1 MRILVQ
7 KFGGTSVATKDSRKY
22 VYKKIDDAINNGYSL
37 IVVVSAM
44 GRNGDP
50 YATDT
55 LLNLLKNEY
64 PSVSKRELDVIF
76 SCGENISGTVITSNL
91 QKRGYKSVYL
101 TGAQAGIITDDNY
114 TDAKIIRIE
123 NENIIS
129 LLRDGYTV
137 VVGGGQGISERGD
150 TTSLGR
156 GGSDTTA
163 CALGV
168 SVAAEEIDIFTDV
181 EGIMTADP
189 RIVKDAILLDEIS
202 YEDCCN
208 LANMG
213 AKVIHPRAVEVAM
226 TNPEIKLYVKSTF
239 SDHPGTL
246 IGADKEEFR
255 DILNLTGIA
264 GIRNVNYASGTENAE
279 ACEISLIG
287 SNFLNYPEFVE
298 ELRNKLTERKI
309 NVYRLSV
316 HDKYITFV
324 IDNKQYSEAVKLM
337 HSYVV
342 KQLNQLLDYSI

>member
-1 MRILVQ
+1 VQ
-7 KFGGTSVATKDSRKY
+7 KFGGTSVATKDSRNY
-22 VYKKIDDAINNGYSL
+22 VYKKIEDTINNGYAL

-101 TGAQAGIITDDNY
+101 TGAQAGIITDNNY
-114 TDAKIIRIE
+114 TDAKIIRID
-123 NENIIS
+123 NTGIIS
-129 LLRDGYTV
+129 LLKDGYVV
-137 VVGGGQGISERGD
+137 VVGGGQGISENGD

-168 SVAAEEIDIFTDV
+168 SAKAAEIDIFTDV

-189 RIVKDAILLDEIS
+189 RKVEDAILLDEIS

-208 LANMG
+208 LANKG

-246 IGADKEEFR
+246 IGEEKEEFK
-255 DILNLTGIA
+255 DILKLTGIA
-264 GIRNVNYASGTENAE
+264 GIENIDFTNGTKSTE
-279 ACEISLIG
+279 ACEISLVG
-287 SNFLNYPEFVE
+287 SNFLKYPEFGE
-298 ELRNKLTERKI
+298 ELRNRLTSEKIDIYKLSNNDRCITYVI
-309 NVYRLSV
+309 NN
-316 HDKYITFV
+316 KYYAKAIEL
-324 IDNKQYSEAVKLM
+324 IHY
-337 HSYVV
+337 YIV
-342 KQLNQLLDYSI
+342 KQLNQLLDYNI

>member
-7 KFGGTSVATKDSRKY
+7 KFGGTSVATKDSRNY
-22 VYKKIDDAINNGYSL
+22 VYKKIEDAINNDYSL

-64 PSVSKRELDVIF
+64 PSVNKRELDVIF

-168 SVAAEEIDIFTDV
+168 SVEAEEIDIFTDV

-189 RIVKDAILLDEIS
+189 RIVEDAILLDEIS

-213 AKVIHPRAVEVAM
+213 AKVIHPRAVEVTM
-226 TNPEIKLYVKSTF
+226 TDPEIKLYVKSTF

-246 IGADKEEFR
+246 IGADKEEFK

-264 GIRNVNYASGTENAE
+264 GTGSINYSNGTESIE
-279 ACEISLIG
+279 ACEISLVG
-287 SNFLNYPEFVE
+287 NNFLNYPEFEE
-298 ELRNKLTERKI
+298 ELRNKLTSEKI
-309 NVYRLSV
+309 DIYKISANDR
-316 HDKYITFV
+316 YISFV
-324 IDNKQYSEAVKLM
+324 IDNRHYTKAIKLM
-337 HSYVV
+337 HCYVV

>member
-7 KFGGTSVATKDSRKY
+7 KFGGTSVATKDSRNY
-22 VYKKIDDAINNGYSL
+22 VYKKIEDAINNDYSL

-64 PSVSKRELDVIF
+64 PSVNKRELDVIF

-168 SVAAEEIDIFTDV
+168 SVEAEEIDIFTDV

-189 RIVKDAILLDEIS
+189 RIVEDAILLDEIS

-213 AKVIHPRAVEVAM
+213 AKVIHPRAVEVTM
-226 TNPEIKLYVKSTF
+226 TDPEIKLYVKSTF

-246 IGADKEEFR
+246 IGADKEEFK
-255 DILNLTGIA
+255 DILNLTGI
-264 GIRNVNYASGTENAE
+264 SGTESINYKNGTENIE
-279 ACEISLIG
+279 ACEISLVG
-287 SNFLNYPEFVE
+287 SNLLNYPEFEE
-298 ELRNKLTERKI
+298 ELRNKLTSKEIDIYKI
-309 NVYRLSV
+309 STNDR
-316 HDKYITFV
+316 YISFV
-324 IDNKQYSEAVKLM
+324 IDNKHYAKAIKLM

>member
-7 KFGGTSVATKDSRKY
+7 KFGGTSVATKESRNF
-22 VYKKIDDAINNGYSL
+22 VYKKIEDAVNSGCPL

-44 GRNGDP
+44 GRTGDP

-76 SCGENISGTVITSNL
+76 SCGENISGTLITSNL
-91 QKRGYKSVYL
+91 QKRGYKSIYL

-129 LLRDGYTV
+129 LLKDGYIV

-168 SVAAEEIDIFTDV
+168 SVTAEEIDIFTDV

-189 RIVKDAILLDEIS
+189 RMVEDAVLLDEIS
-202 YEDCCN
+202 YKDCCN
-208 LANMG
+208 LANKG

-226 TNPEIKLYVKSTF
+226 TNPEIKLYVRSTF
-239 SDHPGTL
+239 SEHPGTL
-246 IGADKEEFR
+246 ICADKEEFR

-264 GIRNVNYASGTENAE
+264 GIGSINYTSGTEDIE
-279 ACEISLIG
+279 ACEISMVG
-287 SNFLNYPEFVE
+287 SNFLNYTEFAE
-298 ELRNKLTERKI
+298 EMRNKLTEEKI

-316 HDKYITFV
+316 HDRYITFV
-324 IDNKQYSEAVKLM
+324 IDSMQYSDAVKLM
-337 HSYVV
+337 HCYIV
-342 KQLNQLLDYSI
+342 KHLNQLIDCSI